1 MTERNLKL
9 IKSDKS
15 QSAPAAG
22 REGEAKPPA
31 PRLVSLP
38 AQPAA
43 EADVLTEAEAAEA
56 ARFRELIAARAARQ
70 AMLRRIIA
78 ELEDWDEIWS
88 AA

>member
-15 QSAPAAG
+15 QPTPAVDG
-22 REGEAKPPA
+22 EGEAKPPA
-31 PRLVSLP
+31 PRLVPLP

-43 EADVLTEAEAAEA
+43 EADVLTEAEAA
-56 ARFRELIAARAARQ
+56 RFRELIEARAARQ